1 MDLPVKQVS
10 IVSLP
15 PVVRR
20 LLENNQGAGD
30 DAASSLTE
38 WKSTAV
44 DEVTA
49 AIVRGAANACQQSLR
64 PAPREFII
72 ANLTRLSAHFWREA
86 GETQW
91 QIRFEDYTVD
101 LSAMPTDIFLE
112 GIAAYRRKGK
122 FWPKVSEL
130 LIEMSPLLDDRKTKL
145 WRLEQ
150 ILEKYEGKKQAPAP
164 NVPKR
169 YEEMTPEDR
178 AQFDAMMQGLKAK
191 LKSEDGLG
199 RNTAVP

>member
-1 MDLPVKQVS
+1 
-10 IVSLP
+10 
-15 PVVRR
+15 
-20 LLENNQGAGD
+20 
-30 DAASSLTE
+30 
-38 WKSTAV
+38 
-44 DEVTA
+44 
-49 AIVRGAANACQQSLR
+49 
-64 PAPREFII
+64 
-72 ANLTRLSAHFWREA
+72 
-86 GETQW
+86 
-91 QIRFEDYTVD
+91 
-101 LSAMPTDIFLE
+101 
-112 GIAAYRRKGK
+112 
-122 FWPKVSEL
+122 
-130 LIEMSPLLDDRKTKL
+130 MSPLLDDRKTKL